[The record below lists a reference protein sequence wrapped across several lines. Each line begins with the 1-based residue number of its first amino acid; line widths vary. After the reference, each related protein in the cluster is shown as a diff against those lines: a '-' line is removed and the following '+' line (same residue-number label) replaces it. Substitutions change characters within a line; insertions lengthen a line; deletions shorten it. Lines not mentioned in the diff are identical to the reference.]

1 MTQTTSPVDTPPAK
15 KQVRFA
21 QQNLVHEVPRS
32 DSDVF
37 PHLHWSREDLKEILD
52 RSRELALSLSRRMG
66 SSCTGDEQSCSD
78 DLAES
83 VRGLELL
90 MPAVTQQRIVVKMQA
105 RRAVLLTQ
113 KVQREL
119 GVSDPDLMAQV
130 ISQVTCQ
137 SMKTARAVG
146 LSDERAASLPE
157 EETSDMNGNETSD
170 NQSNVSDT
178 SSATSNFEKRIR
190 ERHRRSKE
198 RRMRKLVSEAA

>member
-21 QQNLVHEVPRS
+21 QENLVHEVPRY
-32 DSDVF
+32 DTDVL
-37 PHLHWSREDLKEILD
+37 PHLHWSSADLKEILD
-52 RSRELALSLSRRMG
+52 RSRELALTLSRTMD
-66 SSCTGDEQSCSD
+66 SSCKLDEQSCSD
-78 DLAES
+78 DLAER

-90 MPAVTQQRIVVKMQA
+90 MPAVTQQRILVKMQT

-130 ISQVTCQ
+130 ISQATSQ

-146 LSDERAASLPE
+146 LSDERAAALHE
-157 EETSDMNGNETSD
+157 DETSDMNGSES
-170 NQSNVSDT
+170 SVSDT
-178 SSATSNFEKRIR
+178 TSITANFDERIR

>member
-21 QQNLVHEVPRS
+21 QENLVHEVARC

-37 PHLHWSREDLKEILD
+37 PHLHWSSADLKQILD
-52 RSRELALSLSRRMG
+52 RSRELALSLSRRMD
-66 SSCTGDEQSCSD
+66 SSCNGDEQSFSD
-78 DLAES
+78 GVTES
-83 VRGLELL
+83 VRELELL
-90 MPAVTQQRIVVKMQA
+90 IPAVTQQRIVVKTQA
-105 RRAVLLTQ
+105 RRAVVLTQ

-130 ISQVTCQ
+130 ISQVTSQ

-146 LSDERAASLPE
+146 LSDERAAALPE
-157 EETSDMNGNETSD
+157 EETLAMNGSL
-170 NQSNVSDT
+170 SNT
-178 SSATSNFEKRIR
+178 SSTTSNFDEKIR